1 MMERRR
7 AMEVGIDR
15 LLELVADVRDRA
27 NANAVLGE
35 PVTSEGRTVIPVAKV
50 AYAFAAGMGDWGT
63 VAPEG
68 QATAQP
74 AQETGDDGGHG
85 SGGGG
90 MTAQPIAVV
99 EVTPQTIRVKPIVD
113 RQKLTLARGLVVGW
127 IAFWFIQALVK
138 IFGRRT

>member
-1 MMERRR
+1 ME
-7 AMEVGIDR
+7 AGIER
-15 LLELVADVRDRA
+15 LLELVADVRDKA

-35 PVTSEGRTVIPVAKV
+35 PVTTEGWTVIPVAKV
-50 AYAFAAGMGDWGT
+50 AYAFAAGMEDRDT

-68 QATAQP
+68 QAAAQP
-74 AQETGDDGGHG
+74 TQETGDDGGHG

-90 MTAQPIAVV
+90 MTVQPIAVV
-99 EVTPQTIRVKPIVD
+99 EVTPQTIRVKPVVD

-138 IFGRRT
+138 IFGRRA